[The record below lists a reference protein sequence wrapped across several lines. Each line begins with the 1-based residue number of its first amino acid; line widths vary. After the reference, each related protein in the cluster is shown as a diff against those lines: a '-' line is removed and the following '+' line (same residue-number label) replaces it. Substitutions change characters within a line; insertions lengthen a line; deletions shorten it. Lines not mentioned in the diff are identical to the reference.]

1 MEPQA
6 QLQIAEFRT
15 NKAFKVQSLAGFS
28 YEHVD
33 IQLGKQGHVA
43 LRQPYIRKALIQ
55 GMNRAQISGALY
67 GTIAPGLPVL
77 NNLVYKTFEN
87 GYNGHFAKWKFNQ
100 KGVIALLKSKG
111 CTGGP
116 NAPSAGNNDIFSCPN
131 VGKLSFRFGTT
142 TGNQLRALTFEIIQ
156 KQLKSVGIELLP
168 RFQVAGTLFGTTLP
182 SGDWDLVMFTW
193 VQSPAS
199 KITSKDIYSCGGD
212 LNYGKYCNNKASKLF
227 NTTAATLDPAA
238 RAKMLNQADAI
249 MANDIPSIP
258 MFVRPE
264 FFIRNVKVKG
274 PLANPT
280 LTGDTWNVNVWTT
293 S

>member
-1 MEPQA
+1 MW
-6 QLQIAEFRT
+6 T
-15 NKAFKVQSLAGFS
+15 FS
-28 YEHVD
+28 SAR
-33 IQLGKQGHVA
+33 KGHVA

-55 GMNRAQISGALY
+55 GMNRKQISGALY

-77 NNLVYKTFEN
+77 NNLIYKTFEG
-87 GYNGHFAKWKFNQ
+87 GYKGHFSKWKYNQ
-100 KGVIALLKSKG
+100 KAVIALLKSKG

-182 SGDWDLVMFTW
+182 GGDWDLVMFTW

-199 KITSKDIYSCGGD
+199 KITSKDIYSCGGE
-212 LNYGKYCNNKASKLF
+212 LNYGKYCNRKATKAL

-238 RAKMLNQADAI
+238 RGKLLDKADAI